1 MVRLPRGVERGEKS
15 KGQGPQDRPGLF
27 SVTRASLDAN
37 NSVLFILFIFSYLL
51 KIIKFDM
58 YIISF

>member
-1 MVRLPRGVERGEKS
+1 MVRRPRGVERGERS

-27 SVTRASLDAN
+27 SVTRAGLDAN
-37 NSVLFILFIFSYLL
+37 NSVFIILFVFSYLL
-51 KIIKFDM
+51 EIITFDM